1 MIVFK
6 GRLMPI
12 RINSSSSNFG
22 DEFRKFLNSQRETV
36 SDVENIVAQIISQ
49 VKDKGDHAL
58 FDLTKK
64 FDDCILTEDN
74 IRISESEI
82 ENSYQECNTHELDAL
97 NMASDRIRSFHE
109 KQFPDNYNYIDSEG
123 VELGLKWNPIES
135 VGIYVP
141 GGSASYPSSV
151 LMNAI
156 PARVAGVK
164 RLVMVSP
171 STKGKLNPLVLA
183 AAKISGVDEIYRI
196 GGAQAIGALAYGC
209 NSLNAVDKIVGPGN
223 AYVAAAKRQVFG
235 TVGIDMVAG
244 PSEILVVADNKNDPE
259 WIAVDLLS
267 QAEHDPLA
275 QSILITD
282 DIEFA
287 NKVEEAI
294 DASLPLLVRK
304 DIATASWENFGAII
318 IINNMAQVP
327 EVVNKIAPEHLELAI
342 EEPQKVADKIVNAG
356 AIFLGRITPEALGDY
371 VAGPNHVLPTSRT
384 SRFSSGLGLIDFMKR
399 TTIVGATE
407 SSIKKI
413 GPAAIVL
420 SEAEGLG
427 AHSLSI
433 KLRLGRYRDA

>member
-1 MIVFK
+1 
-6 GRLMPI
+6 MPI

-49 VKDKGDHAL
+49 VKNKGDHAL

-64 FDDCILTEDN
+64 FDDYVLTENN

-82 ENSYQECNTHELDAL
+82 ENSYQECNTYELDAL

-109 KQFPDNYNYIDSEG
+109 KQIPDNYNYIDSEG

-171 STKGKLNPLVLA
+171 STKGRLNPLVLA
-183 AAKISGVDEIYRI
+183 AAKISGVNEIYRI

-209 NSLNAVDKIVGPGN
+209 NSLNSVDKIVGPGN

-287 NKVEEAI
+287 NKVEGAI
-294 DASLPLLVRK
+294 DASLSLLVRK

-318 IINNMAQVP
+318 IINNMGQAP

-342 EEPQKVADKIVNAG
+342 DEPQKMADKIVNAG

-420 SEAEGLG
+420 AEAEGLG
-427 AHSLSI
+427 AHALSI

>member
-1 MIVFK
+1 
-6 GRLMPI
+6 MPI
-12 RINSSSSNFG
+12 RINSNSSNFG
-22 DEFRKFLNSQRETV
+22 DEFRKFLNSQRETL

-58 FDLTKK
+58 FDFTKK
-64 FDDCILTEDN
+64 FDDCVLTEDN

-82 ENSYQECNTHELDAL
+82 DNSYQECNTHELDAL
-97 NMASDRIRSFHE
+97 KMASDRIRSFHE

-123 VELGLKWNPIES
+123 VELGLKWNPIEA

-294 DASLPLLVRK
+294 DASLPLLIRK
-304 DIATASWENFGAII
+304 DIATASWVNFGAII
-318 IINNMAQVP
+318 IINNMGQAP

-342 EEPQKVADKIVNAG
+342 DEPQKMADKIVNAG
-356 AIFLGRITPEALGDY
+356 AIFLGRVTPEALGDY

-413 GPAAIVL
+413 GPAATVL
-420 SEAEGLG
+420 AEAEGLG
-427 AHSLSI
+427 AHALSI

>member
-1 MIVFK
+1 
-6 GRLMPI
+6 MPI

-49 VKDKGDHAL
+49 VKNKGDHAL

-64 FDDCILTEDN
+64 FDDYVLTENN

-82 ENSYQECNTHELDAL
+82 ENSYQECNTYELDAL

-109 KQFPDNYNYIDSEG
+109 KQIPDNYNYIDSEG

-171 STKGKLNPLVLA
+171 STKGRLNPLVLA
-183 AAKISGVDEIYRI
+183 AAKISGVNEIYRI

-287 NKVEEAI
+287 NKVEGSI
-294 DASLPLLVRK
+294 DDSLSLLVRK

-318 IINNMAQVP
+318 IINNMGQAP

-342 EEPQKVADKIVNAG
+342 DEPQKMADKIVNAG

-420 SEAEGLG
+420 AEAEGLG
-427 AHSLSI
+427 AHALSI

>member
-1 MIVFK
+1 
-6 GRLMPI
+6 MPI

-22 DEFRKFLNSQRETV
+22 DEFRKFLNSQRETL

-49 VKDKGDHAL
+49 VKNKGDHAL

-64 FDDCILTEDN
+64 FDDYVLTENN

-82 ENSYQECNTHELDAL
+82 ENSYQECNTYELDAL

-109 KQFPDNYNYIDSEG
+109 KQIPDNYNYIDSEG

-171 STKGKLNPLVLA
+171 STKGRLNPLVLA
-183 AAKISGVDEIYRI
+183 AAKISGVNEIYRI

-287 NKVEEAI
+287 NKVEGAI
-294 DASLPLLVRK
+294 DASLSRLVRK

-318 IINNMAQVP
+318 IINNMGQAP

-342 EEPQKVADKIVNAG
+342 DEPQKMADKIVNAG

-420 SEAEGLG
+420 AEAEGLG
-427 AHSLSI
+427 AHALSI

>member
-1 MIVFK
+1 
-6 GRLMPI
+6 MPI

-49 VKDKGDHAL
+49 VKNKGDHAL

-64 FDDCILTEDN
+64 FDDYVLTENN

-82 ENSYQECNTHELDAL
+82 ENSYQECNTNELDAL

-109 KQFPDNYNYIDSEG
+109 KQIPDNYNYIDSEG

-171 STKGKLNPLVLA
+171 STKGRLNPLVLA
-183 AAKISGVDEIYRI
+183 AAKISGVNEIYRI

-287 NKVEEAI
+287 NKVEGAI
-294 DASLPLLVRK
+294 DASLSLLVRK

-318 IINNMAQVP
+318 IINNMGQAP

-342 EEPQKVADKIVNAG
+342 DEPQKMADKIVNAG

-420 SEAEGLG
+420 AEAEGLG
-427 AHSLSI
+427 AHALSI

>member
-1 MIVFK
+1 
-6 GRLMPI
+6 
-12 RINSSSSNFG
+12 
-22 DEFRKFLNSQRETV
+22 
-36 SDVENIVAQIISQ
+36 
-49 VKDKGDHAL
+49 
-58 FDLTKK
+58 
-64 FDDCILTEDN
+64 
-74 IRISESEI
+74 
-82 ENSYQECNTHELDAL
+82 
-97 NMASDRIRSFHE
+97 
-109 KQFPDNYNYIDSEG
+109 
-123 VELGLKWNPIES
+123 
-135 VGIYVP
+135 
-141 GGSASYPSSV
+141 
-151 LMNAI
+151 MNAI

-294 DASLPLLVRK
+294 DASLRLLVRK

-318 IINNMAQVP
+318 IINNMGQAP

-342 EEPQKVADKIVNAG
+342 DEPQKMADKIVNAG

-420 SEAEGLG
+420 AEAEGLG
-427 AHSLSI
+427 AHALSI

>member
-1 MIVFK
+1 
-6 GRLMPI
+6 MPI

-22 DEFRKFLNSQRETV
+22 DEFRKFLNSHRETV
-36 SDVENIVAQIISQ
+36 SDVENIVAQIISR

-64 FDDCILTEDN
+64 FDDYVLTEDN

-82 ENSYQECNTHELDAL
+82 ENSYHECNTYELDAL

-109 KQFPDNYNYIDSEG
+109 KQFPNNYNYIDSEG

-183 AAKISGVDEIYRI
+183 AAKISGVNEIYRI

-294 DASLPLLVRK
+294 DASLSLLVRK
-304 DIATASWENFGAII
+304 DIATASWEKFGAII
-318 IINNMAQVP
+318 IINNMGQAP

-342 EEPQKVADKIVNAG
+342 DEPQKMADKIVNAG

-407 SSIKKI
+407 SSIKKL

-420 SEAEGLG
+420 AEAEGLG
-427 AHSLSI
+427 AHALSI